1 MLEGSRGSISRP
13 CPSSRPLTST
23 RSARS
28 TSGRGRSAIG
38 SYSEGRTWRATAAA
52 LPTVVAKPE
61 LAPPLTGRLR
71 DACGVRF
78 GVDTGGTFTD
88 LVGDDGRVVK
98 VPSTP
103 DDPTHALRA
112 ALDDAGAG
120 ASAELLAHGTTV
132 ATNALLEGRGGRVA
146 LVTTR
151 GFADVIEIARQVRP
165 SLYDP
170 MADRPRPLV
179 DRDLRVEV
187 GGRLDGHGREIEPL
201 DPSCIPAVADG
212 VDAVAVCLLHADLDA
227 AHEQLVAKELA
238 ARGLDV
244 TCSHEVSPEFR
255 EYERIVTTVANA
267 ALRPVCRDY
276 LLGLDALAREA
287 LVLTSE
293 GGLVPAADAADRP
306 AALLLSGPAG
316 GVRAA
321 AAVAL
326 ACGFPDAVSFDMGG
340 TSTDV
345 CLVRGGV
352 PEPAPSRIVAGYPIR
367 LPALDIHTIG
377 AGGGSI
383 ARLDAGDALVV
394 GPESAGAVPGP
405 ACYGRGGEKPTVTDA
420 DLALARIPAEAAFPG
435 LGRLDVAAAERAL
448 DRERVTA
455 DGVVSVVDAAM
466 ERAVRVVTVERGV
479 DARDLAL
486 VAFGGAGPL
495 HACAVADALEM
506 RAVIVP
512 PRAGVLSAVGLVC
525 SPRQRELVRSWPEP
539 LEHAGLD
546 AALDH
551 VADEAVAL
559 VGGGDDIEVERLV
572 DCRYAGQSH
581 ELTVTDPDEF
591 PAEHE
596 RRNGF
601 ARPGAPVE
609 VVALRVRAR
618 RPAPLSPADLPPV
631 ARPELRGP
639 EVVAEP
645 DCTVWVPDRWR
656 AEPGP
661 LGAWVLTR

>member
-1 MLEGSRGSISRP
+1 MR
-13 CPSSRPLTST
+13 
-23 RSARS
+23 
-28 TSGRGRSAIG
+28 
-38 SYSEGRTWRATAAA
+38 
-52 LPTVVAKPE
+52 V
-61 LAPPLTGRLR
+61 
-71 DACGVRF
+71 

-103 DDPTHALRA
+103 GNPTRALKT
-112 ALDDAGAG
+112 ALDEAGTG
-120 ASAELLAHGTTV
+120 TSAELLAHGTTV

-146 LVTTR
+146 LVSTR
-151 GFADVIEIARQVRP
+151 GLADVIEIARQVRP

-179 DRDLRVEV
+179 ARDLRFEV
-187 GGRLDGHGREIEPL
+187 GGRLDGHGREIEAL
-201 DPSCIPAVADG
+201 DPATIPAVPPG
-212 VDAVAVCLLHADLDA
+212 VDAVAVCLLHADLDP
-227 AHEQLVAKELA
+227 AHEQIVAKELA

-255 EYERIVTTVANA
+255 EYERVVTTVVNA
-267 ALRPVCRDY
+267 ILRPACRDY
-276 LLGLDALAREA
+276 VLGLDLLARHA
-287 LVLTSE
+287 LVMTSE

-345 CLVRGGV
+345 CLVRGGT
-352 PEPAPSRIVAGYPIR
+352 PEPAPSRIVAGYPVR

-383 ARLDAGDALVV
+383 ARLDPGGALVV
-394 GPESAGAVPGP
+394 GPESAGADPGP
-405 ACYGRGGEKPTVTDA
+405 ACYGRGGDEPTVTDA
-420 DLALARIPAEAAFPG
+420 DLLLERIPVAAAFPG
-435 LGRLDVAAAERAL
+435 LGHLDTDAARRAFDRARL
-448 DRERVTA
+448 TA
-455 DGVVSVVDAAM
+455 DGVVAVVDAAM
-466 ERAVRVVTVERGV
+466 ERAVRAVTVERGV

-495 HACAVADALEM
+495 HACAVAEALGM
-506 RAVIVP
+506 RAVIIP

-525 SPRQRELVRSWPEP
+525 SPRQRELVRSWLDP
-539 LEHAGLD
+539 LDRSGLP
-546 AALDH
+546 AALER
-551 VADEAVAL
+551 VADEAAAL
-559 VGGGDDIEVERLV
+559 VGGGQPGADDVEVERLV

-581 ELTVTDPDEF
+581 ELTVSDPEAF
-591 PAEHE
+591 AAEHE

-618 RPAPLSPADLPPV
+618 RPAPLSLDELPEVSRPAV
-631 ARPELRGP
+631 RGP

-645 DCTVWVPDRWR
+645 DCTVWVPDGWR

-661 LGAWVLTR
+661 LGAWVMHR

>member
-1 MLEGSRGSISRP
+1 MRI
-13 CPSSRPLTST
+13 
-23 RSARS
+23 
-28 TSGRGRSAIG
+28 
-38 SYSEGRTWRATAAA
+38 
-52 LPTVVAKPE
+52 
-61 LAPPLTGRLR
+61 
-71 DACGVRF
+71 

-88 LVGDDGRVVK
+88 LVADDGRAVK

-103 DDPTHALRA
+103 DDPAGALRG
-112 ALDDAGAG
+112 ALDAAGAG
-120 ASAELLAHGTTV
+120 TEAELLAHGTTV
-132 ATNALLEGRGGRVA
+132 ATNALLQRRGGRVA
-146 LVTTR
+146 LVTTS

-170 MADRPRPLV
+170 MVDRPPPLV
-179 DRDLRVEV
+179 DRELRFEV
-187 GGRLDGHGREIEPL
+187 GGRLDGHGREIEAL
-201 DPSCIPAVADG
+201 DRESIPAVPAG

-227 AHEQLVAKELA
+227 GHEQLVAKELA

-255 EYERIVTTVANA
+255 EYERVVTTVANA
-267 ALRPVCRDY
+267 LLRPVCRDY
-276 LLGLDALAREA
+276 LLGLDMLARES
-287 LVLTSE
+287 LVMTSE
-293 GGLVPAADAADRP
+293 GGLVPAAEAAERP
-306 AALLLSGPAG
+306 ASLLLSGPAG

-326 ACGFPDAVSFDMGG
+326 ACGYPDAVSFDMGG

-352 PEPAPSRIVAGYPIR
+352 PEPAPTRVVAGYPIR

-377 AGGGSI
+377 AGGGSM
-383 ARLDAGDALVV
+383 ARLDPGGALVV

-405 ACYGRGGEKPTVTDA
+405 ACYGRGGEQPTVTDA
-420 DLALARIPAEAAFPG
+420 DLTLGRIPAEAAFPG
-435 LGRLDVAAAERAL
+435 LGRLDVEAARRAL

-455 DGVVSVVDAAM
+455 DGVVAVVDAAM

-495 HACAVADALEM
+495 HACAIAGALGM

-539 LEHAGLD
+539 LEHAGVDAPLD
-546 AALDH
+546 RL
-551 VADEAVAL
+551 ADEAIAL
-559 VGGGDDIEVERLV
+559 VGGGGDTGIEVERLV

-581 ELTVTDPDEF
+581 ELTVATPDAF

-601 ARPGAPVE
+601 TRPGAPVE

-618 RPAPLSPADLPPV
+618 RAAPLSPAELPPV
-631 ARPELRGP
+631 DRSAVRGP

-645 DCTVWVPDRWR
+645 DCTVWIPDGWR
-656 AEPGP
+656 ADPGP

>member
-1 MLEGSRGSISRP
+1 M
-13 CPSSRPLTST
+13 
-23 RSARS
+23 
-28 TSGRGRSAIG
+28 
-38 SYSEGRTWRATAAA
+38 
-52 LPTVVAKPE
+52 
-61 LAPPLTGRLR
+61 
-71 DACGVRF
+71 RF

-103 DDPTHALRA
+103 DDPMRALQTV
-112 ALDDAGAG
+112 LDEAGAET
-120 ASAELLAHGTTV
+120 SAELLAHGTTV

-146 LVTTR
+146 LVTTH

-179 DRDLRVEV
+179 PRDLRVQV
-187 GGRLDGHGREIEPL
+187 AGRLDGHGRELEAL
-201 DPSCIPAVADG
+201 DPASIPSVPHR

-255 EYERIVTTVANA
+255 EYERTVTTVANA
-267 ALRPVCRDY
+267 VLRPVCRDY
-276 LLGLDALAREA
+276 LLGLDGLAREA
-287 LVLTSE
+287 LVMTSE
-293 GGLVPAADAADRP
+293 GGLVPATDAAERP

-383 ARLDAGDALVV
+383 AGIDAGGALVV
-394 GPESAGAVPGP
+394 GPDSAGAVPGP
-405 ACYGRGGEKPTVTDA
+405 ACYGRDCDKPTVTDA
-420 DLALARIPAEAAFPG
+420 DLVLARIPAEAAFPG
-435 LGRLDVAAAERAL
+435 LGRLDVAAAKDAL

-455 DGVVSVVDAAM
+455 DGVVAVVDAAM

-479 DARDLAL
+479 DARELAL

-495 HACAVADALEM
+495 HACAVAGALGM

-525 SPRQRELVRSWPEP
+525 SPRQRELVRSWAEP
-539 LEHAGLD
+539 LEHAGLA
-546 AALDH
+546 AALDR
-551 VADEAVAL
+551 VAAEAVAL
-559 VGGGDDIEVERLV
+559 VGGDDVEVERLV

-581 ELTVTDPDEF
+581 ELTVTGPDAF

-618 RPAPLSPADLPPV
+618 RRAPLAPADLPPV
-631 ARPELRGP
+631 ARSEVRGP

-645 DCTVWVPDRWR
+645 DCTVWVPDGWR

-661 LGAWVLTR
+661 LGAWMLTR

>member
-1 MLEGSRGSISRP
+1 M
-13 CPSSRPLTST
+13 
-23 RSARS
+23 
-28 TSGRGRSAIG
+28 
-38 SYSEGRTWRATAAA
+38 
-52 LPTVVAKPE
+52 
-61 LAPPLTGRLR
+61 RL
-71 DACGVRF
+71 

-88 LVGDDGRVVK
+88 LVGDDGRAVK

-103 DDPTHALRA
+103 DDPTRALQS
-112 ALDDAGAG
+112 ALDEAGAG
-120 ASAELLAHGTTV
+120 APAELLAHGTTV
-132 ATNALLEGRGGRVA
+132 ATNALLEGRGGRIA

-179 DRDLRVEV
+179 ERDLRVEV
-187 GGRLDGHGREIEPL
+187 GGRLDGRGREVEAL
-201 DPSCIPAVADG
+201 DPATIPDVPNG
-212 VDAVAVCLLHADLDA
+212 MDAVAVCLLHADLDP
-227 AHEQLVAKELA
+227 AHEQLVAKELVT
-238 ARGLDV
+238 RGLDV

-255 EYERIVTTVANA
+255 EYERTVTTVANA
-267 ALRPVCRDY
+267 VLRPVCREY
-276 LLGLDALAREA
+276 LLGLDGLAREA
-287 LVLTSE
+287 LVMTSE
-293 GGLVPAADAADRP
+293 GGLVAAADAAERP

-383 ARLDAGDALVV
+383 ARIDAGGALVV
-394 GPESAGAVPGP
+394 GPDSAGAVPGP

-420 DLALARIPAEAAFPG
+420 DLLLARIPGEAAFPG
-435 LGRLDVAAAERAL
+435 LGRLDADAAQRAL
-448 DRERVTA
+448 EREGVPA
-455 DGVVSVVDAAM
+455 AGVVAVVDAAM

-495 HACAVADALEM
+495 HACAVAGALGM

-539 LEHAGLD
+539 LEHAGL
-546 AALDH
+546 AVALDR

-559 VGGGDDIEVERLV
+559 VGGHDVEVERLV

-581 ELTVTDPDEF
+581 ELTVAGPDEF

-618 RPAPLSPADLPPV
+618 RPAPLTPDDLPPV
-631 ARPELRGP
+631 ARSKVLGP

-645 DCTVWVPDRWR
+645 DCTVWVPDGWR